1 MIEEKKNTTNSDELA
16 FYEVVRDSYKQRY
29 KFRSWIFTKIL
40 KHMLSKITTE
50 PTIFYLMTEIRKLK
64 KVSKYPNIE

>member
-16 FYEVVRDSYKQRY
+16 FYEVMRNSYKQRY

-50 PTIFYLMTEIRKLK
+50 PTIFYLMEEVK
-64 KVSKYPNIE
+64 KVKIYSK